1 MENFLFGIAMLRQA
15 DLWLSQLS
23 QAGYVSCH
31 CQLSL
36 PIDGS
41 RRALGRAPGEH
52 LGGPRFRLLRSV
64 GPWRRTALPDMRAN
78 AFGFGGTFS

>member
-23 QAGYVSCH
+23 QAGYVSCR

-41 RRALGRAPGEH
+41 STWEGPGRALGRAQIPAASVCRA
-52 LGGPRFRLLRSV
+52 LAPRGS
-64 GPWRRTALPDMRAN
+64 
-78 AFGFGGTFS
+78 S